1 MQPKKTK
8 QQIDDMRTAG
18 KILAEIFVELR
29 KKVKP
34 GVNELEID
42 KWVEQEILKRG
53 AIVTYKTPE
62 IDFPGS
68 ICISVNDAIV
78 HGAPKDYSFE
88 RGDVAKFDL
97 DVTYNDMTVDAAFTM
112 IVGEEPTGTKK
123 HLLTTTE
130 RAMWAGIDV
139 AGPIHTGDISAEIEK
154 VLKKGGLGIVRELV
168 GHGVGNK
175 PHMEPEIPNYG
186 NKGTGKKLGVGDTIS
201 IEPMA
206 MLGGDSIKLGDD
218 GWTYKTK
225 DGTLAAHFE
234 HTILITEDG
243 CEVLTQL

>member
-1 MQPKKTK
+1 MQPKKTN
-8 QQIDDMRTAG
+8 QQINDMRTAG

-53 AIVTYKTPE
+53 AVVTYKTPE

-78 HGAPKDYSFE
+78 HGAPKDYNFE

-139 AGPIHTGDISAEIEK
+139 AGPVHTGDVSAEVEK
-154 VLKKGGLGIVRELV
+154 VLKKAGLGIVRELV

-175 PHMEPEIPNYG
+175 PHMEPEVPNYG
-186 NKGTGKKLGVGDTIS
+186 NKGTGKKLNVGDTIS

-206 MLGGDSIKLGDD
+206 MLGGDSIKLDDD

-234 HTILITEDG
+234 HTVLITEDG